1 MNKTTILST
10 IFSISSLSI
19 LPILAEPS
27 TPEIQITN
35 SKESKSKS
43 RILAEEFGSLTNA
56 KVALKLTAPDQ
67 KLVYFTKFV
76 AEEELAELK
85 RIAPN
90 LTVVTGLSK
99 KEALARAEEAHGV
112 DTTYASEEFLKK
124 ATNLAWVQARS
135 AGVDRYLKNEV
146 LMNSDQITFSNQRA
160 IHGPAIAEHSMAML
174 LSLTRNLR
182 YYSDKQHAEEW
193 MRRSREPD
201 PTLNKPI
208 ALQGKTMF
216 VVGLGGIGSEIAERA
231 NAFGMR
237 VIGTRRSDKP
247 SADYIEKVGKPDDLL
262 KMLPE
267 ADVVA
272 LAVPLTKETKGLINT
287 EALKVMKKGSYLI
300 NIARG
305 EVVDT
310 EALIEALNSKQL
322 AGAGLD
328 VTSPEPLPKG
338 HPLWST
344 PNVVITPHMASNSV
358 VTDTRRSALFRE
370 NLRRFASGEPLL
382 NVVNKEL
389 GY

>member
-1 MNKTTILST
+1 
-10 IFSISSLSI
+10 
-19 LPILAEPS
+19 
-27 TPEIQITN
+27 
-35 SKESKSKS
+35 
-43 RILAEEFGSLTNA
+43 
-56 KVALKLTAPDQ
+56 
-67 KLVYFTKFV
+67 
-76 AEEELAELK
+76 
-85 RIAPN
+85 
-90 LTVVTGLSK
+90 
-99 KEALARAEEAHGV
+99 
-112 DTTYASEEFLKK
+112 
-124 ATNLAWVQARS
+124 
-135 AGVDRYLKNEV
+135 
-146 LMNSDQITFSNQRA
+146 
-160 IHGPAIAEHSMAML
+160 
-174 LSLTRNLR
+174 
-182 YYSDKQHAEEW
+182 
-193 MRRSREPD
+193 
-201 PTLNKPI
+201 
-208 ALQGKTMF
+208 
-216 VVGLGGIGSEIAERA
+216 
-231 NAFGMR
+231 MR

-247 SADYIEKVGKPDDLL
+247 SADYIEKVGKPGDLL

-272 LAVPLTKETKGLINT
+272 LAVPLTKETKGLINA
-287 EALKVMKKGSYLI
+287 EALKAMKQGSYLI

-358 VTDTRRSALFRE
+358 VTDTRRAALFRE

>member
-358 VTDTRRSALFRE
+358 VTDTRRSALFHE

>member
-27 TPEIQITN
+27 TPEVQVTN
-35 SKESKSKS
+35 SEESKSKS
-43 RILAEEFGSLTNA
+43 RMLAEEFGSLTNA

-99 KEALARAEEAHGV
+99 KEALARAKEAHGV

-193 MRRSREPD
+193 VRRSREPD

-272 LAVPLTKETKGLINT
+272 LAVPLTKETKGLINA
-287 EALKVMKKGSYLI
+287 EALKAMKKGSYLI

-358 VTDTRRSALFRE
+358 VTDTRRAALFRE

>member
-43 RILAEEFGSLTNA
+43 RMLAEEFGSLTNA

-174 LSLTRNLR
+174 LSLTRNLL

-328 VTSPEPLPKG
+328 VT
-338 HPLWST
+338 
-344 PNVVITPHMASNSV
+344 
-358 VTDTRRSALFRE
+358 
-370 NLRRFASGEPLL
+370 
-382 NVVNKEL
+382 
-389 GY
+389 

>member
-27 TPEIQITN
+27 TPEVQVTN
-35 SKESKSKS
+35 SEESKSRS
-43 RILAEEFGSLTNA
+43 RMLAEEFGSLTNA

-99 KEALARAEEAHGV
+99 KEALARAKEAHGV

-193 MRRSREPD
+193 VRRSREPD

-237 VIGTRRSDKP
+237 VIGTRSSDKP
-247 SADYIEKVGKPDDLL
+247 SADYIEKVGKPGDLL

-272 LAVPLTKETKGLINT
+272 LAVPLTKETKGLINA
-287 EALKVMKKGSYLI
+287 EALKAMKQGSYLI
-300 NIARG
+300 NIAP
-305 EVVDT
+305 VSYT
-310 EALIEALNSKQL
+310 HL
-322 AGAGLD
+322 
-328 VTSPEPLPKG
+328 TLP
-338 HPLWST
+338 T
-344 PNVVITPHMASNSV
+344 I
-358 VTDTRRSALFRE
+358 
-370 NLRRFASGEPLL
+370 LL
-382 NVVNKEL
+382 V
-389 GY
+389 

>member
-10 IFSISSLSI
+10 IFSISSLSV
-19 LPILAEPS
+19 LPIQAES
-27 TPEIQITN
+27 TTPEVQITN
-35 SKESKSKS
+35 SEESKSKS
-43 RILAEEFGSLTNA
+43 RMLAEEFGSLTNA

-193 MRRSREPD
+193 VRRSRKPD

-247 SADYIEKVGKPDDLL
+247 SADYIEKVGKPGDLL

-272 LAVPLTKETKGLINT
+272 LAVPLTKETKGLINA
-287 EALKVMKKGSYLI
+287 EALKAMKKGSYLI

-310 EALIEALNSKQL
+310 DALIEALNSKHL

>member
-43 RILAEEFGSLTNA
+43 RMLAEEFGSLTNA